1 MEAQPPAIRLVPAK
15 SGDAEPCQELSEF
28 LCVHGTPPFP
38 LGYLIVRSTIK
49 ADPVYLKMLESKN
62 NIIVHHNSHV
72 TAIYGDKFLSAVSIM
87 NEAGEEQKIDLDGVF
102 IEIGWQPNTD
112 ILDGFVALNEKKEI
126 IIDINC
132 RTSMAGVFA
141 AGDVTSVKG
150 KQIII
155 AAGDGAKAAL
165 EAHEYLM
172 KMESQ

>member
-1 MEAQPPAIRLVPAK
+1 
-15 SGDAEPCQELSEF
+15 
-28 LCVHGTPPFP
+28 
-38 LGYLIVRSTIK
+38 
-49 ADPVYLKMLESKN
+49 
-62 NIIVHHNSHV
+62 V
-72 TAIYGDKFLSAVSIM
+72 TAIYGDKFLSAVSLM
-87 NEAGEEQKIDLDGVF
+87 NESGEEQKIDLDGVF

-132 RTSMAGVFA
+132 HTSMAGVFA